1 MSNFI
6 SDSNK
11 LPVTVL
17 SGFLGAGKTTL
28 LENILKNTDGLKVA
42 VIVNDMSELNIDAS
56 LINKGETT
64 LKYSKEKL
72 VPMSNGCICCTLRED
87 LLEEITKLAN
97 SKLFD
102 YLVIESSGISEPLPV
117 AETFTFTNSE
127 GKSLS
132 DIARLDTMVTV
143 VDGYN
148 FLHEY
153 NVTSDTL
160 KNRNMEA
167 TKNDER
173 TVVDLLTDQIEFA
186 NVIILNK
193 IDLLNKTEIN
203 QLLWLLHQFNPTAK
217 KYYTHRSNIDIK
229 EILDTKLFN
238 FEDAV
243 KNPGWLREIRGEHTP
258 ESEEYNISSFVYRNV
273 KPFHPSRIYNL
284 LFAKESK
291 LKILKQKI
299 DSKNE
304 TLTDEDKIFIPLLS
318 VIRSKGFCWLGS
330 RPDLLAIWGQ
340 AGRVFSMSVGHPWTA
355 AIPSEL
361 WPNELREKVKNS
373 RWDDVFGDRCQEIVM
388 IGCGLNKAGI
398 TRALDKCLMT
408 DDEMNRYKIF
418 DSVKIRSL
426 DLMKPESFDKV
437 VDDNGE
443 QYLSLCVKSELE
455 DPFPRWFN

>member
-1 MSNFI
+1 
-6 SDSNK
+6 
-11 LPVTVL
+11 
-17 SGFLGAGKTTL
+17 
-28 LENILKNTDGLKVA
+28 
-42 VIVNDMSELNIDAS
+42 MSELNIDAS

-203 QLLWLLHQFNPTAK
+203 QLLWLLHQFNPTL
-217 KYYTHRSNIDIK
+217 RNII
-229 EILDTKLFN
+229 
-238 FEDAV
+238 
-243 KNPGWLREIRGEHTP
+243 H
-258 ESEEYNISSFVYRNV
+258 
-273 KPFHPSRIYNL
+273 
-284 LFAKESK
+284 
-291 LKILKQKI
+291 I
-299 DSKNE
+299 DQ
-304 TLTDEDKIFIPLLS
+304 I
-318 VIRSKGFCWLGS
+318 
-330 RPDLLAIWGQ
+330 
-340 AGRVFSMSVGHPWTA
+340 
-355 AIPSEL
+355 
-361 WPNELREKVKNS
+361 
-373 RWDDVFGDRCQEIVM
+373 
-388 IGCGLNKAGI
+388 
-398 TRALDKCLMT
+398 
-408 DDEMNRYKIF
+408 
-418 DSVKIRSL
+418 
-426 DLMKPESFDKV
+426 
-437 VDDNGE
+437 
-443 QYLSLCVKSELE
+443 
-455 DPFPRWFN
+455 